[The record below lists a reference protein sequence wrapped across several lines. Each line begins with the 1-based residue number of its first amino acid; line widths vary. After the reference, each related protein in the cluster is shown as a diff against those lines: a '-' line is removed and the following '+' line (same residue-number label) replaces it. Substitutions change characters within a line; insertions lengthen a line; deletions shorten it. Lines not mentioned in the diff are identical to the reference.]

1 MGPAPLRG
9 RTGQHDADRVLQP
22 LVGIGDD
29 KCHPVEAASDET
41 SQERRPARSVLGA
54 YDIDAED
61 LPVAVCV
68 HSRGDDSRQGDE
80 TSALAH
86 LVEQGVQPDLD
97 VRPLVQGTI
106 AELGDLDIEVLRE
119 LGDLGL
125 GHAVDAH
132 RSHEVVDSSR
142 GDPFDICLAD
152 HRDEGLLGVP
162 AGLEERGM

>member
-1 MGPAPLRG
+1 MAWVRHRCEAAPVS
-9 RTGQHDADRVLQP
+9 TTPIEFFSPSWASETTSAT
-22 LVGIGDD
+22 
-29 KCHPVEAASDET
+29 PVEAASDET

-61 LPVAVCV
+61 LPVALCV

-80 TSALAH
+80 SSALAH
-86 LVEQGVQPDLD
+86 LVEQGVQPDLG

-106 AELGDLDIEVLRE
+106 AELGDLDVEVLRE

-132 RSHEVVDSSR
+132 RSHEVVDSSG

-152 HRDEGLLGVP
+152 HRD
-162 AGLEERGM
+162 